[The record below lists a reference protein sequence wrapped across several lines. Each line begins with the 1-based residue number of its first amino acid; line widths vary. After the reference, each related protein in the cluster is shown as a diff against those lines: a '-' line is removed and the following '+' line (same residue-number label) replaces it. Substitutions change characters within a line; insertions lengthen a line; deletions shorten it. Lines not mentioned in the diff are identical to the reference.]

1 MKKVLL
7 SLALIGLSFSS
18 CTEDRTIESEKTI
31 VIDPASKLVYYWN
44 FNTLLGTATTVV
56 PDYTASSAT
65 AGITYEGTGVGY
77 MDGDVGGYTV
87 NARNNDPA
95 ENLLKVRNP
104 SHTRNLVLRMPT
116 IGFKKVV
123 LQFALSRS
131 NNGATTQNYTYTT
144 DGINYT
150 TVGLGKISHNPS
162 PDPTVDLI
170 ALDFSAI
177 TAADNNPNF
186 SIRIDFTG
194 DAASGASGN
203 NRFDNITLEGIPIL

>member
-18 CTEDRTIESEKTI
+18 CTEDRTIEAEKTI
-31 VIDPASKLVYYWN
+31 VIDPASELVYYWN
-44 FNTLLGTATTVV
+44 FNTLLGTAATVV